1 MSASTM
7 AQGGAAPGGDS
18 GTGGR
23 AWLFGDDIDTD
34 VLAPGR
40 YMKGPVEELARHC
53 LESVDAE
60 FAAGV
65 EAGDFVVARANF
77 GIGSSREQA
86 AQVLTLLGVAGVI
99 AQSFGGI
106 FYRNAF
112 NLGLPAVICPET
124 GRVGARDRLVLDAE
138 AGQLRN
144 LTAGETYACEPV
156 PTHLMVLVRDGGLI
170 AHLER
175 RLKSAAGKGAS

>member
-1 MSASTM
+1 MSASGLT
-7 AQGGAAPGGDS
+7 QGGEGEA
-18 GTGGR
+18 GGR

-40 YMKGPVEELARHC
+40 YMRGPVEALARHC
-53 LESVDAE
+53 LESVDAD

-65 EAGDFVVARANF
+65 EAGDFVVAQANF

-124 GRVGARDRLVLDAE
+124 ARVGARDRLVLDPE
-138 AGQLRN
+138 AGTLRN

-156 PTHLMVLVRDGGLI
+156 PAHLMVLIRDGGLI
-170 AHLER
+170 PHLER
-175 RLKSAAGKGAS
+175 RLKAAAGKGAS

>member
-1 MSASTM
+1 MNASGETGGA
-7 AQGGAAPGGDS
+7 AQGGEDE
-18 GTGGR
+18 TGGR

-40 YMKGPVEELARHC
+40 YMSRPVEELARHC
-53 LESVDAE
+53 LESVDAD

-65 EAGDFVVARANF
+65 EAGDFVVAQANF

-99 AQSFGGI
+99 AKSFGGI

-124 GRVGARDRLVLDAE
+124 GRIRARDRLVLDAE
-138 AGQLRN
+138 AGALRN
-144 LTAGETYACEPV
+144 LTTGETYACEPV
-156 PTHLMVLVRDGGLI
+156 PAHLMALVRDGGLI
-170 AHLER
+170 PHLER
-175 RLKSAAGKGAS
+175 RLKSETGEGAS

>member
-1 MSASTM
+1 MSGGGETGGL
-7 AQGGAAPGGDS
+7 AQGEEGE
-18 GTGGR
+18 TGGR

-40 YMKGPVEELARHC
+40 YMRGPVEELARHC
-53 LESVDAE
+53 LESVDAD

-65 EAGDFVVARANF
+65 AAGDFVVARANF

-156 PTHLMVLVRDGGLI
+156 PAHLMALIRDGGLI
-170 AHLER
+170 PQLER
-175 RLKSAAGKGAS
+175 RLKTETGKGAS

>member
-1 MSASTM
+1 MSG
-7 AQGGAAPGGDS
+7 GGAAKGGGS
-18 GTGGR
+18 GAGGR

-40 YMKGPVEELARHC
+40 YMKLPVEELARHC
-53 LESVDAE
+53 LESIDAD
-60 FAAGV
+60 FAPGV
-65 EAGDFVVARANF
+65 AAGDFVVAQANF

-86 AQVLTLLGVAGVI
+86 AQVLTILGVAAVI
-99 AQSFGGI
+99 AKSFGGI

-138 AGQLRN
+138 AGRVRN
-144 LTAGETYACEPV
+144 LSTGDGYPCEPV
-156 PTHLMVLVRDGGLI
+156 PAHLMELIRDGGLI
-170 AHLER
+170 AQLER
-175 RLKSAAGKGAS
+175 RLASESGKPMS

>member
-1 MSASTM
+1 MNSSRETGGQ
-7 AQGGAAPGGDS
+7 AQGVHAETS
-18 GTGGR
+18 GR
-23 AWLFGDDIDTD
+23 PSLYCDDIDTD

-53 LESVDAE
+53 LESVDAD

-65 EAGDFVVARANF
+65 AAGDFVVARANF

-86 AQVLTLLGVAGVI
+86 AQVLIILGVAAVI
-99 AQSFGGI
+99 AKSFGGI

-144 LTAGETYACEPV
+144 LTTGETYACEPV
-156 PTHLMVLVRDGGLI
+156 PAHLMALIRDVGLI

-175 RLKSAAGKGAS
+175 RLKSEAAKGAS

>member
-1 MSASTM
+1 MTAGGA
-7 AQGGAAPGGDS
+7 AQGGGS
-18 GTGGR
+18 GAGGR

-40 YMKGPVEELARHC
+40 YMKLPVEELARHS
-53 LESVDAE
+53 LESIDAD

-65 EAGDFVVARANF
+65 EAGDFVVAGANF

-86 AQVLTLLGVAGVI
+86 AQVLTLLGIAGVI
-99 AQSFGGI
+99 AKSFGGI

-124 GRVGARDRLVLDAE
+124 GRVGAQDRLVLDAE
-138 AGQLRN
+138 AGRVRN
-144 LTAGETYACEPV
+144 LSTGEGYPCEPV
-156 PTHLMVLVRDGGLI
+156 PAHLMELIRDGGLI
-170 AHLER
+170 AQLER
-175 RLKSAAGKGAS
+175 RLASESGKPMS